1 MMGLSGISHHIRT
14 AWPCPLSFLVQMS
27 VGMMALP
34 TLLPVLPS
42 HLEASL
48 QSSAHLNST
57 DLTLGIFVGAQ
68 HLA

>member
-1 MMGLSGISHHIRT
+1 
-14 AWPCPLSFLVQMS
+14 
-27 VGMMALP
+27 MMALP

-68 HLA
+68 HLAQSLCAAQMEKVPGEG